1 MDASGPWSFAYSINF
16 QIRQIPAQTNI
27 FLLKKAYCCVGQDFW
42 KKKKKNFPVWDLVTT
57 GKQIDINFSS
67 TRKILQNFE
76 GHDH

>member
-1 MDASGPWSFAYSINF
+1 M
-16 QIRQIPAQTNI
+16 
-27 FLLKKAYCCVGQDFW
+27 GQDFW
-42 KKKKKNFPVWDLVTT
+42 KKKTSIFPVWDLVTT